1 MLPFKLLSDEPDKQ
15 YLADGMM
22 DDIVLHLSKI
32 KDLRIISRNS
42 VEQYR
47 KTNKTKSAIGKELGV
62 ECLLEGSF
70 QKHGTEV
77 KLIVYLI
84 KPVKEAIYGPMNM
97 TETGKIFFLYRVK

>member
-62 ECLLEGSF
+62 EGGLLHGKDIGMERCLLLGKELD
-70 QKHGTEV
+70 K
-77 KLIVYLI
+77 KLSSLLA
-84 KPVKEAIYGPMNM
+84 K
-97 TETGKIFFLYRVK
+97 